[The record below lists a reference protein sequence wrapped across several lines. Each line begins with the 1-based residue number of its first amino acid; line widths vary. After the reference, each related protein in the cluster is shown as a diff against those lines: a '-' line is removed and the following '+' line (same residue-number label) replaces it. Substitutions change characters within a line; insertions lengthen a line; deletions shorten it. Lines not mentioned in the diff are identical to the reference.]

1 MYAQKLYSV
10 YTVYPYVYMQSVS
23 PVTVDADTNQ
33 NVFALKPY
41 TQLLKV
47 KHTSHLAKYM

>member
-1 MYAQKLYSV
+1 MHKNFILFTQ
-10 YTVYPYVYMQSVS
+10 YTHMCTCTVS

-33 NVFALKPY
+33 NVFTLKPY